1 MRLLHTKKIELQEF
15 GPREVPNYAILSH
28 TWEEEEVTLQ
38 DIKTNEAMEPTR
50 LRKSLK
56 GMLVAAAD
64 GFDYIWI
71 DTCCIDKTSSAELSE
86 ALNSMYRWYQEAG
99 ECYAYLADVPHNS
112 VNRVTGVTGPE
123 FRKSRWFTRGWTLQE
138 LIAPSSVIFLDSDWQ
153 EMGTKSNLQRDISE
167 ITGIP
172 GNFLLGDD
180 LRHASIAQRM
190 SWASKRETTRI
201 EDLAYCL
208 MGLFGIYM
216 PMLYG
221 EGERAFIRLQEEI
234 MRVSDDHSLFA
245 WRSQRGSRG
254 NSRKFTSYVR

>member
-1 MRLLHTKKIELQEF
+1 MEWWLRAPDWLKF
-15 GPREVPNYAILSH
+15 GSREVPEYAILSH
-28 TWEEEEVTLQ
+28 TWGTEEVTLQ
-38 DIKTNEAMEPTR
+38 DIKTSNSVGLEGYKKV
-50 LRKSLK
+50 RKACS
-56 GMLVAAAD
+56 VAAAN
-64 GFDYIWI
+64 GFEYIWI

-86 ALNSMYRWYQEAG
+86 ALNSMFRWYQEA
-99 ECYAYLADVPHNS
+99 EKCYAYLADVPHHSSNQNS
-112 VNRVTGVTGPE
+112 SVIRPE
-123 FRKSRWFTRGWTLQE
+123 FLHSRWFTRGWTLQE
-138 LIAPSSVIFLDSDWQ
+138 LIAPLSVIFLDNEWQ
-153 EMGTKSNLQRDISE
+153 EIGTKPDLQEEISE

-172 GNFLLGDD
+172 GDFLLGDD

-234 MRVSDDHSLFA
+234 LRLVLPILQAPHQQLVA
-245 WRSQRGSRG
+245 EELICRSA
-254 NSRKFTSYVR
+254 Y

>member
-1 MRLLHTKKIELQEF
+1 MA
-15 GPREVPNYAILSH
+15 V
-28 TWEEEEVTLQ
+28 
-38 DIKTNEAMEPTR
+38 
-50 LRKSLK
+50 
-56 GMLVAAAD
+56 AD

-86 ALNSMYRWYQEAG
+86 ALNSMYRWYQEAE

-112 VNRVTGVTGPE
+112 INRATGVTGPSW
-123 FRKSRWFTRGWTLQE
+123 KSRWFTRGWTLQE
-138 LIAPSSVIFLDSDWQ
+138 LIAPLSVIFLNSEWQ
-153 EMGTKSNLQRDISE
+153 EIGTKSNLQRDISE

-172 GNFLLGDD
+172 SSFLLGDD

-201 EDLAYCL
+201 EDLAYYL

-221 EGERAFIRLQEEI
+221 EGERAYRL
-234 MRVSDDHSLFA
+234 RRRL
-245 WRSQRGSRG
+245 
-254 NSRKFTSYVR
+254 